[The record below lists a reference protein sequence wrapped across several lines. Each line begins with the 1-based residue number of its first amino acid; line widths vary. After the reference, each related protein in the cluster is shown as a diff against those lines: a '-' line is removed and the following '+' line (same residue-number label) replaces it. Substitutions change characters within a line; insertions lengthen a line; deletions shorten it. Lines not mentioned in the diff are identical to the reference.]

1 MRTAFPALA
10 RIADAARSIVAD
22 CPCESGCP
30 ACIQSF
36 SCPSLNEPLDK
47 AMALVLLGELVP

>member
-1 MRTAFPALA
+1 VT
-10 RIADAARSIVAD
+10 D

-47 AMALVLLGELVP
+47 AMALVLLGELVPRA

>member
-1 MRTAFPALA
+1 MSRYVDT
-10 RIADAARSIVAD
+10 RVANIRVS
-22 CPCESGCP
+22 C

-47 AMALVLLGELVP
+47 RMALVLLGELVPRT